1 MTRRERGIAA
11 YARIFAVP
19 EEDVPAEM
27 AAVVGPVFAEEAF
40 VSAGGP
46 AWSHPALTPRERSIA
61 VVTSLVAQGVTGDRL
76 DSHLR
81 LARRNGL
88 DREALTVLMTLLAGY
103 LGYPR
108 ASVGM
113 ESVARVADSGVDM
126 P

>member
-1 MTRRERGIAA
+1 MTRREQGIAA

-81 LARRNGL
+81 LAQRNGL

-108 ASVGM
+108 ASVAM
-113 ESVARVADSGVDM
+113 ESVARVADSGVDI